1 MLTLIRSLLVVAVL
15 EPSLPCFWL
24 MLKMVRT
31 KVIVALLGLIRTLTV
46 SSLSQDSLEK
56 LYYAPL
62 LMMLILRLP
71 TALLTM
77 VMTTQTTLEL
87 LMASLHL
94 FCFMVQQIKLLL
106 STMACCSTTV
116 LRTKICLRQ

>member
-87 LMASLHL
+87 LMASRH
-94 FCFMVQQIKLLL
+94 
-106 STMACCSTTV
+106 
-116 LRTKICLRQ
+116 